1 MTLSQVF
8 FDNRSYCGEIR
19 REFKKV
25 KILLVFFNDVT
36 EHNPPLGRSK
46 QHYSIKRSKKNNS
59 LQGWWP
65 TYSHMILISME

>member
-25 KILLVFFNDVT
+25 KILLVFFKDVT

-46 QHYSIKRSKKNNS
+46 QHYSIKRSKKTTACKVGGP
-59 LQGWWP
+59 LIP
-65 TYSHMILISME
+65 TCS